1 MGRVLF
7 VYVLIDC
14 FLVLVT
20 YMETSSLSVKV
31 FKFRQMPGSDG
42 SYTKTRAVA
51 DQCEIWGCTLSV
63 TWILWGTCNSVYI
76 PNIQE
81 QQAYEFVLFSN
92 LANNR
97 QFYTS
102 SSSVAWRIDPQN
114 EMKNF
119 LKTSV
124 GTNIEIYV
132 KYRKNNI
139 QICQHKSRIAVMMTL
154 FMMS

>member
-1 MGRVLF
+1 MIAIFFSNSKLHKVVVSQSGTCFVCLF
-7 VYVLIDC
+7 VCLIDC
-14 FLVLVT
+14 FFVCFSLSREYFT
-20 YMETSSLSVKV
+20 YIETSSLSVKV
-31 FKFRQMPGSDG
+31 FKFRLMPGSDG

-81 QQAYEFVLFSN
+81 QQAYEFVHFSN

-114 EMKNF
+114 LIWRIF
-119 LKTSV
+119 LK
-124 GTNIEIYV
+124 
-132 KYRKNNI
+132 R
-139 QICQHKSRIAVMMTL
+139 L
-154 FMMS
+154 